1 MNIID
6 IINKK
11 RLKQELTK
19 EELEFVINN
28 YLDKKIDDA
37 QMSAL
42 LMAICINNMTYEE
55 IFNLT
60 DIFLNSGETLDLSS
74 IDKTKVD
81 KHSTGGIGD
90 KTTLVLVPLVAS
102 TGVPVAK
109 MSGRS
114 LGFTGGTIDKLESI
128 PGFKTDLSL
137 ESFINQVKEVGC
149 AIVSQTGNLV
159 PADKKVY
166 ALRDVT
172 GTVESLPL
180 IASSIMSKKLAS
192 GVDKIVID
200 LKVGDGAL
208 VKNLSD
214 AKVLGEIMVEIGKHY
229 NREVVCVVTNMNEPL
244 GNAIGN
250 TLEVMEAIE
259 ALQGKGPEDLRKVV
273 LTLGSYMVSMAK
285 GISYRDASEELIE
298 NLRNGKAYN
307 KFVEML
313 EKQGGDL
320 NNLGITPK
328 VYSIKSKKTGF
339 IKEIKAQKLGELVR
353 SIGGGRYH
361 KDDIIDFQVGFVL
374 NKKVNDYVLEDEEL
388 IKIYLGDKDINVNEV
403 LDSFV
408 IDMNQSKDTTLIYG
422 VIK

>member
-11 RLKQELTK
+11 RLGQSLSQTEIEYVVNQYVEGT
-19 EELEFVINN
+19 
-28 YLDKKIDDA
+28 IDDA

-42 LMAICINNMTYEE
+42 LMAICINGMNYDE
-55 IFNLT
+55 IFSLT
-60 DIFLNSGETLDLSS
+60 DSFLNSGDKVDLSS
-74 IDKTKVD
+74 IDAVKVD

-90 KTTLVLVPLVAS
+90 KTTLVLIPLVAS
-102 TGVPVAK
+102 AGVVVAK

-128 PGFKTDLSL
+128 PGFKTNLSVQEFL
-137 ESFINQVKEVGC
+137 DQIKEIGV
-149 AIVSQTGNLV
+149 ALASQTGNLV
-159 PADKKVY
+159 PADKKIY

-172 GTVESLPL
+172 ATVESLPL

-208 VKNLSD
+208 IKNIND
-214 AKVLGEIMVEIGKHY
+214 ATTLGNIMVEIGKKYH
-229 NREVVCVVTNMNEPL
+229 REVVCVVTNMNEPL
-244 GNAIGN
+244 GKAIGN
-250 TLEVMEAIE
+250 VLEVEEAIE
-259 ALQGKGPEDLRKVV
+259 TLKGQGPNDLKELV

-285 GISYRDASEELIE
+285 NISYQEAYKELQT
-298 NLRNGKAYN
+298 NLTNGKAYN
-307 KFVEML
+307 KFVEL
-313 EKQGGDL
+313 VHKQHGNIDGMSHSS
-320 NNLGITPK
+320 K
-328 VYSIKSKKTGF
+328 VYSVKSRKTGF

-353 SIGGGRYH
+353 NIGGGRYH
-361 KDDIIDFQVGFVL
+361 KDDIINYQVGIIL

-388 IKIYLGDKDINVNEV
+388 VKVYLSDKDISVNDI
-403 LDSFV
+403 LDCFV
-408 IDMNQSKDTTLIYG
+408 IDMQTDKEIPLIYG

>member
-11 RLKQELTK
+11 RLKKELTK
-19 EELEFVINN
+19 EELEFVING
-28 YLDKKIDDA
+28 YLEQRIDDA
-37 QMSAL
+37 QMSSL
-42 LMAICINNMTYEE
+42 LMAICINNMSYKE
-55 IFNLT
+55 IFDLT
-60 DIFLNSGETLDLSS
+60 DIFLNSGDKLDLSEIDS
-74 IDKTKVD
+74 IKVD

-102 TGVPVAK
+102 TGVTVAK

-128 PGFKTDLSL
+128 PNFKTALSV
-137 ESFINQVKEVGC
+137 EEFTNQVKEIGC
-149 AIVSQTGNLV
+149 AVASQTGNLV

-208 VKNLSD
+208 VKTLEE
-214 AKVLGEIMVEIGKHY
+214 AKILGDIMVQIGKHY
-229 NREVVCVVTNMNEPL
+229 QKEVVCVVTNMNEPL
-244 GNAIGN
+244 GYAIGN
-250 TLEVMEAIE
+250 TLEVLEAIDT
-259 ALQGKGPEDLRKVV
+259 LKGDGPEDLRNVV

-285 GISYRDASEELIE
+285 GITYGQAGKELSQ
-298 NLRNGKAYN
+298 NLKNGKAYD
-307 KFVEML
+307 KFVEMVNRQNGDL
-313 EKQGGDL
+313 EKL
-320 NNLGITPK
+320 EKSSK
-328 VYSIKSKKTGF
+328 VFSIKSKETGF

-361 KDDIIDFQVGFVL
+361 KDDIIDFNVGFVL
-374 NKKVNDYVLEDEEL
+374 SKKVNDYVLEDEEL

-403 LDSFV
+403 LDCFV
-408 IDMNQSKDTTLIYG
+408 IDMEMNPNKTLIYG

>member
-11 RLKQELTK
+11 RLKRELTR
-19 EELEFVINN
+19 EELEFAINS
-28 YLDKKIDDA
+28 YLKQETSDA
-37 QMSAL
+37 QMSSL
-42 LMAICINNMTYEE
+42 LMAICINNMTSNE

-60 DIFLNSGETLDLSS
+60 EIFLNSGEKLDLSD
-74 IDKTKVD
+74 IDKVKVD

-114 LGFTGGTIDKLESI
+114 SGLTGGTIDKLESI
-128 PGFKTDLSL
+128 PKFKTDLSL
-137 ESFINQVKEVGC
+137 EHFINQVKEIGC

-208 VKNLSD
+208 VKTLDD
-214 AKVLGEIMVEIGKHY
+214 ARVLGNVMVEIGKRY
-229 NREVVCVVTNMNEPL
+229 NKEVVCVVTNMNEPL

-250 TLEVMEAIE
+250 TLEVLEAIE
-259 ALQGKGPEDLRKVV
+259 TLQGKGPEDLRNVV
-273 LTLGSYMVSMAK
+273 LTLGSYMVSMSK
-285 GISYRDASEELIE
+285 GITYAEAQKELIE
-298 NLRNGKAYN
+298 NLTNGKAYN
-307 KFVEML
+307 KFVEMVH
-313 EKQGGDL
+313 KQGGDL
-320 NNLGITPK
+320 DNIAKPSK
-328 VYSIKSKKTGF
+328 VFSIKSKETGF

-353 SIGGGRYH
+353 SIGGGRYN
-361 KDDIIDFQVGFVL
+361 KDDIINHQVGFVL
-374 NKKVNDYVLEDEEL
+374 NKKVNDYILEDEEL

-403 LDSFV
+403 LDCFV
-408 IDMNQSKDTTLIYG
+408 IDMEQSKDTTLIYG

>member
-11 RLKQELTK
+11 RLKQELSR
-19 EELEFVINN
+19 EELEFVINS

-42 LMAICINNMTYEE
+42 LMAICINNMTYNE

-60 DIFLNSGETLDLSS
+60 DIFLNSGEKLDLSD
-74 IDKTKVD
+74 INRIKVD

-102 TGVPVAK
+102 TGVLVAK

-128 PGFKTDLSL
+128 PNFKTALTVR
-137 ESFINQVKEVGC
+137 EFTNQVKEIGC
-149 AIVSQTGNLV
+149 AVASQTGNLV

-180 IASSIMSKKLAS
+180 IAASIMSKKLAS

-208 VKNLSD
+208 VKTLDD
-214 AKVLGEIMVEIGKHY
+214 AKILGDIMVQIGKHY
-229 NREVVCVVTNMNEPL
+229 NKEVVCVVTNMNEPL
-244 GNAIGN
+244 GNAVGN
-250 TLEVMEAIE
+250 TLEVLEAIDT
-259 ALQGKGPEDLRKVV
+259 LKGKGPNDLRNIV

-285 GISYRDASEELIE
+285 GITYSQASKELSE
-298 NLRNGKAYN
+298 NLKNGKAYE
-307 KFVEML
+307 KFVEM
-313 EKQGGDL
+313 
-320 NNLGITPK
+320 
-328 VYSIKSKKTGF
+328 
-339 IKEIKAQKLGELVR
+339 
-353 SIGGGRYH
+353 
-361 KDDIIDFQVGFVL
+361 
-374 NKKVNDYVLEDEEL
+374 
-388 IKIYLGDKDINVNEV
+388 
-403 LDSFV
+403 
-408 IDMNQSKDTTLIYG
+408 
-422 VIK
+422 